1 MRRIPRIS
9 NGRGLTL
16 VEVLVATG
24 IIALLVGATTSASR
38 IILATERATDE
49 AIVVSELG
57 IALLEEIA
65 ALPWDDPHNP
75 TATLGPEFGEWIPL
89 GNRANFDD
97 VDDYTVWNGSAGLE
111 QKDGTT
117 IPLPGYTRRVAVT
130 YVNSAN
136 FDLSSVSATDFKK
149 IAVAVYKDG
158 ELIRTFSTVR
168 VQGGRRVDFDG

>member
-1 MRRIPRIS
+1 MRRIPNIGNR
-9 NGRGLTL
+9 RGLTL

-49 AIVVSELG
+49 EIVVSELG

-75 TATLGPEFGEWIPL
+75 SETLGPEFGEWIPL
-89 GNRANFDD
+89 GNRASFDD

-117 IPLPGYTRRVAVT
+117 IPMPGYTRRVSVT
-130 YVNSAN
+130 YVNSGN
-136 FDLSSVSATDFKK
+136 FNLTSAGATDFKK

-158 ELIRTFSTVR
+158 TLIRTFTTVR
-168 VQGGRRVDFDG
+168 VQGGRGVDLDG